1 MGELIAVGTGLE
13 GGMGM
18 LSALASVLVL
28 GIYLLLQDGSGNDD
42 DDSSPGGGLMQPVGS
57 AA

>member
-42 DDSSPGGGLMQPVGS
+42 DDSSPGCGLMQPVGS